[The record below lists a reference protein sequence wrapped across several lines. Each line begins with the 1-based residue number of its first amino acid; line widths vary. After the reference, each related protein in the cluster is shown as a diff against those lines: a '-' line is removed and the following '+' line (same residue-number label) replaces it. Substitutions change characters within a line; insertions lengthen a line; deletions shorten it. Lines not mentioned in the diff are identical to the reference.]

1 MLASEVAAECLKVSL
16 YLLQRLIVNAVK
28 GNTVFFNYF
37 ILLAMPHGLQD
48 LSSLTRDGTWAH
60 SSERA
65 KS

>member
-48 LSSLTRDGTWAH
+48 LSFLIRD
-60 SSERA
+60 
-65 KS
+65 